1 MFIGIFMFHFY
12 TGKDYKI
19 YILKKKIPSLMG
31 ECKLFFFFCFF
42 VWVHPLVKMEEY
54 MSMNK
59 LMFYFFFG
67 PP

>member
-31 ECKLFFFFCFF
+31 ECKLFFYFYCLGSSTSQNGG
-42 VWVHPLVKMEEY
+42 VHEY
-54 MSMNK
+54 E
-59 LMFYFFFG
+59 
-67 PP
+67 